1 MQDGWW
7 PTLRS
12 TLGEETNGVLEM
24 NDPALSGVPRELR
37 LLQAFVDAA
46 DTLVDDYDVTEM
58 LHQLA
63 VHCVELLDAGAAGFM
78 LSDQRGSLQVLA
90 SSNERTQL
98 LELFQIQADEGPCL
112 DSFRTGQPVLV
123 SDLSES
129 ERRWPLFAPEAMREN
144 YRSVHALP
152 MRLRQETIGALNL
165 FGHQPG
171 AINEQDLLV
180 AGALADVATIGI
192 LQERAIRRGEVVT
205 EQLQE
210 ALNNRVTIEQAK
222 GLLAHAHGVD
232 MNEAWEQLR
241 THSRDN
247 RTRVSD
253 VAYRLVTGELPPAAL
268 LPARSAGSERA
279 KLS

>member
-1 MQDGWW
+1 
-7 PTLRS
+7 
-12 TLGEETNGVLEM
+12 M

-63 VHCVELLDAGAAGFM
+63 VRCVELLDAGAAGFM

-90 SSNERTQL
+90 SSDERTQL
-98 LELFQIQADEGPCL
+98 LELFQLQADEGPCL

-129 ERRWPLFAPEAMREN
+129 EQRWPQFVPEAMREN
-144 YRSVHALP
+144 YRAVHALP
-152 MRLRQETIGALNL
+152 MRLRQQTIGALNL

-171 AINEQDLLV
+171 PINEQDLLV

-192 LQERAIRRGEVVT
+192 LQERAIHRGEVVT
-205 EQLQE
+205 EQLQD
-210 ALNNRVTIEQAK
+210 ALNNRITIEQAK
-222 GLLAHAHGVD
+222 GLLSHAHGVD
-232 MNEAWEQLR
+232 MNQAWEQLR
-241 THSRDN
+241 TYSRGN

-253 VAYRLVTGELPPAAL
+253 VAYRLVTGELPPVAL
-268 LPARSAGSERA
+268 LPGRGAGPEHA